1 MFCTMQT
8 YSTPL
13 TLVIVTS
20 LFLFT
25 TQGSSSNAVEP
36 TKKPLKLANYRATCE
51 DRTRTLVTRLNTS
64 HHSVVWQ
71 RYDIYSRYMRRM
83 PPLCIIT
90 DAYKE
95 TTHQGGATFTCTRQ
109 NLTLYNLTIK
119 DTGVY
124 LLQDQYTGDVE
135 AFYLI
140 IHPRSFCRALET
152 RRCFYPG
159 PGRVVVTD
167 SQEADRAIISDLK
180 RQWSSLSLHCAWVS
194 GLMIFVGALVIC
206 FLRSQR
212 IGEQDAER
220 LRTDLD
226 TEPLLLTV
234 DGNLE

>member
-8 YSTPL
+8 YSTLL

-71 RYDIYSRYMRRM
+71 RYDIYNRYMRRM

-95 TTHQGGATFTCTRQ
+95 TTRQGGATFTCTILR
-109 NLTLYNLTIK
+109 LKIRESTSCRISIPAMSRLSTSSSTHVASAELWKRVDAFIR
-119 DTGVY
+119 
-124 LLQDQYTGDVE
+124 DQGE
-135 AFYLI
+135 LWLRI
-140 IHPRSFCRALET
+140 P
-152 RRCFYPG
+152 
-159 PGRVVVTD
+159 
-167 SQEADRAIISDLK
+167 K
-180 RQWSSLSLHCAWVS
+180 RQTEQLS
-194 GLMIFVGALVIC
+194 
-206 FLRSQR
+206 R
-212 IGEQDAER
+212 I
-220 LRTDLD
+220 
-226 TEPLLLTV
+226 
-234 DGNLE
+234 